1 MASKRRTTWGTT
13 FALTRLVVAF
23 MILMI
28 LSTAP
33 AAWAQDKDKDAT
45 AKAKETT
52 LLETIHQGGAI
63 GYTIMLMNVVA
74 VALIINYFMQIKRDI
89 LVPPE
94 MLGQLESL
102 FEDEEYEEAMTLCES
117 QPNFLANIIAAGL
130 PRISAGY
137 SSVER
142 AMEEVEAQETTRLY
156 QQIGWLSLV
165 GALAPMLGLLGTVQG
180 MIGAFNTLAAS
191 GGTADASALAGNIG
205 MALVTTAQGL
215 ICAIPVLS
223 FYYFFRNRVQQVV
236 LEVSSVTEELMSK
249 FRTQ

>member
-1 MASKRRTTWGTT
+1 MCIRL
-13 FALTRLVVAF
+13 ALTLLVVILASAPGAF
-23 MILMI
+23 
-28 LSTAP
+28 
-33 AAWAQDKDKDAT
+33 AQEKDA
-45 AKAKETT
+45 APKAKETT

-74 VALIINYFMQIKRDI
+74 VALIINYAMQIKRDI

-117 QPNFLANIIAAGL
+117 QPNYLSNVIAAGL
-130 PRISAGY
+130 PRISSGY
-137 SSVER
+137 AAVER

-180 MIGAFNTLAAS
+180 MIGAFNVLAAS
-191 GGTADASALAGNIG
+191 GGTADAAALAGNIG

-223 FYYFFRNRVQQVV
+223 FYFFFRNRVQQVV
-236 LEVSSVTEELMSK
+236 LEVSMVTEELMSK